1 MLRLSILY
9 NRRRGKQNRFTKIL
23 GPGLIT
29 GAADDDPS
37 GIATYSQAGAAY
49 GFGQLWSIALCLPLM
64 IAVQECCARIGSVT
78 GQGLVK
84 VTSRIYSKKTVYGVV
99 FLVVIANVI
108 NIGADIAAIGS
119 ALNLFIPLPVIVLST
134 ISVLVILALEIFI
147 GYHTYSKYLKVLALT
162 LFSYVITAIIV
173 KPDWLEVMKSFVIP
187 KISWSAD
194 YWYVIVALIGT
205 TISPYM
211 FFWQAAEE
219 VEERKYAEK
228 SGKSVRDLK
237 TIRRDTSIGMTAS
250 QLGSMFMI
258 ITTAVVLHQNGITS
272 IGTAADAAKAL
283 EPLVSG
289 SANAGL
295 YAKIIFAIGIIGMGL
310 LGIPVLAGSVAYA
323 VSDVQGWRQGLD
335 YKFSQAKAFYLVI
348 ILATLAGWLMN
359 LIGVDPIKGLVFA
372 AVINGLVSI
381 PLIYLLSKISKNENV
396 LGENVGGLLSRVM
409 LKVTFYVT
417 LFSGLVLIV
426 ATLRA

>member
-173 KPDWLEVMKSFVIP
+173 KPDWLEVIKSFVIP

>member
-173 KPDWLEVMKSFVIP
+173 KPDWLEVIKSFVIP

-228 SGKSVRDLK
+228 SGKSFRDLK

-258 ITTAVVLHQNGITS
+258 ITTAVVLHQNGIIS